1 MSAVRSVGVVGG
13 GVAGFASAIL
23 LAEAGVEVDLVDAK
37 PDLGAIGSG
46 ITLQGNALRVLHRLG
61 VWDGVQRLGFGFD
74 TLGLRAPDGTVLA
87 VIPDTRTGGTDLP
100 ATVGMYRP
108 DLAVLLA
115 ARATELGVRVR
126 TGVAA
131 TALAQDGDTV
141 DLSTSDGESKRYDL
155 VIGADG
161 VRSWTRAAAGVELTT
176 EPVGMGIWRAFTRRP
191 ESVTRTDLTYGGAAY
206 IAGYCPT
213 GEDSLYAY
221 LVEDAQDRSGLSPD
235 ERLATMRAL
244 AENYGGPWEDI
255 RAHLTDPSRVHYTW
269 FEEHLLD
276 GPWHRGRVV
285 LIGDAVH
292 CCPPTLAQ
300 GAAQALEDAL
310 VLSEL
315 LTTHDSLGDDLWA
328 EFSSR
333 RLPRVRAVVEGS
345 VQLCRWLLAGE
356 RGDTQ
361 ALIGRITGILSEAP

>member
-13 GVAGFASAIL
+13 GVAGLASAIL
-23 LAEAGVEVDLVDAK
+23 LAEAGVTVDLVDAK
-37 PDLGAIGSG
+37 PDLGALGSG

-61 VWDGVQRLGFGFD
+61 VWEGVQRLGFGFD
-74 TLGLRAPDGTVLA
+74 ALGLRAPDGTVLA
-87 VIPDTRTGGTDLP
+87 VIPDTRTGGQDLP

-108 DLAVLLA
+108 DLARLLA
-115 ARATELGVRVR
+115 GRAAELGVRVR

-131 TALAQDGDTV
+131 TGLTQDGDTV
-141 DLSTSDGESKRYDL
+141 ELSTSDGERTRHDL
-155 VIGADG
+155 VVGADG
-161 VRSWTRAAAGVELTT
+161 VRSWTRAAVGVELTT

-213 GEDSLYAY
+213 GADSLYAY
-221 LVEDAQDRSGLSPD
+221 LVEDAQDRAGLSPD

-244 AENYGGPWEDI
+244 AENYGGPWQDI
-255 RAHLTDPSRVHYTW
+255 REHLTDASRVHYTW
-269 FEEHLLD
+269 FEQHLLD

-315 LTTHDSLGDDLWA
+315 LTTRDSLGDDLWA
-328 EFSSR
+328 EFSAR

-361 ALIGRITGILSEAP
+361 ALIGRITGIVSEAP